1 MYWHEDT
8 HEQTPD
14 TRDEVVDLVFR
25 IDCRTLPVDHAHA
38 LSSAVR
44 NVLPWLDDEVLAGI
58 HVIHVAGSQN
68 GWYRPE
74 ETEDAIIHLPRRA
87 RMTLRLPRA
96 RTEAARTLCG
106 AKLDIAGHTLVVG
119 EAHVKPLQSLS
130 TLFARYVV
138 APEDDDEEAFVQWVA
153 EELKSMGIRVR
164 KILCGRSHY
173 IHTPNGRLFTRSV
186 MVADLN
192 KEESLRLQARGLGTN
207 RKLGCG
213 LFIPHK
219 GIAPVR
225 KTSDE

>member
-8 HEQTPD
+8 EEHNPD

-25 IDCRTLPVDHAHA
+25 IDCRTLPMDHAHA
-38 LSSAVR
+38 LSKAVR
-44 NVLPWLDDEVLAGI
+44 NVLPWLDDEVQAGI

-74 ETEDAIIHLPRRA
+74 ETQDAILHLARRA
-87 RMTLRLPRA
+87 RMTLRLPKA
-96 RTEAARTLCG
+96 QIEAGRVLIG
-106 AKLDIAGHTLVVG
+106 AELDIAGHTLVVG
-119 EAHVKPLQSLS
+119 EAHVKPLDSLS

-138 APEDDDEEAFVQWVA
+138 APEDDDEEAFVHWVA
-153 EELKSMGIRVR
+153 EELQNMGIRVR

-173 IHTPNGRLFTRSV
+173 IHTPTGRLFTRSV
-186 MVADLN
+186 MVADLD
-192 KEESLRLQARGLGTN
+192 KEESLRLQHRGLGAN

-219 GIAPVR
+219 GIAPI
-225 KTSDE
+225 KKSSDE